1 MRNETLMGLTELLQ
15 KQTLV
20 KGEGCTLIEVL
31 TTRSTPVG
39 FVSHVG
45 SDEDEGN
52 KLLQHLSYLIV
63 SLCKFFDKLGD
74 LCSD

>member
-1 MRNETLMGLTELLQ
+1 MCNEALVGLTELLQ

-45 SDEDEGN
+45 PDDEGN
-52 KLLQHLSYLIV
+52 KLLQHLSYLMV
-63 SLCKFFDKLGD
+63 SLCEFFDKLGD